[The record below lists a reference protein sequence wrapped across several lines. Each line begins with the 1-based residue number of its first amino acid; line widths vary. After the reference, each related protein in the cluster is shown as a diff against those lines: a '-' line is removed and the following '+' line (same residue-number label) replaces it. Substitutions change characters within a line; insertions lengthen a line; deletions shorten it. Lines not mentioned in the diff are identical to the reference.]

1 MTWGVE
7 YEKMIVFTPDRN
19 GEMREVPIEV
29 VQWINKNRFK
39 IAREELLEKR
49 AREEEEAAYQEEL
62 QRIARI
68 MKGEEE

>member
-29 VQWINKNRFK
+29 VQWINKN
-39 IAREELLEKR
+39 I
-49 AREEEEAAYQEEL
+49 QNC
-62 QRIARI
+62 
-68 MKGEEE
+68 